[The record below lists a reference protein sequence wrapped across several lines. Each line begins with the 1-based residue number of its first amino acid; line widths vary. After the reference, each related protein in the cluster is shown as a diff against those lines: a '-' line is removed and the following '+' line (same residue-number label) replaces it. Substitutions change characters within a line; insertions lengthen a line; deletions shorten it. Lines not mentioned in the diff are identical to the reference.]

1 MSAISVYAIL
11 TGLGVILPLSQFVP
25 WLVEHGLDLG
35 LLVRELFSTRIG
47 GFFGLDVLVSASA
60 TIAFVIIDGR
70 RKRVPVR
77 WAPIAATCLIGV
89 SCGLPLYL
97 WIREHARRRALAHP
111 VRYRGLP

>member
-11 TGLGVILPLSQFVP
+11 TGLGAILPLTQFLP
-25 WLVEHGLDLG
+25 WIAEHGFDLG
-35 LLVRELFSTRIG
+35 GFARELFSTRVG
-47 GFFGLDVLVSASA
+47 AFFGLDVIVAA
-60 TIAFVIIDGR
+60 IVTIAFVLIDGR

-77 WAPIAATCLIGV
+77 WVPIAATCLVGV

-111 VRYRGLP
+111 PRHYGPR